1 MLIIKEKERTQF
13 IILRSQEEKLKSILE
28 NYKQP
33 LKIAKNENKI
43 IVVSYEEFFET
54 IMMKEFPEYE
64 IKTTED
70 LNLSNIKV
78 HIPTKQIILNNE
90 KERVPYI
97 QNVKLTKSPYY
108 SSMTPAEALEKDGF
122 LALVR
127 LLHQLPLLDNNVYK
141 RTIKA
146 IEVCTKEWV
155 DRNLRVIENSDI
167 KNMPIDVIKDAI
179 VKSEILIPDYI
190 HYIVDSMTYSSVDDF
205 LANASEDIIRG
216 AYAGI
221 IKQIIRKVDQI

>member
-78 HIPTKQIILNNE
+78 HIP
-90 KERVPYI
+90 
-97 QNVKLTKSPYY
+97 QNKLY
-108 SSMTPAEALEKDGF
+108 
-122 LALVR
+122 
-127 LLHQLPLLDNNVYK
+127 
-141 RTIKA
+141 
-146 IEVCTKEWV
+146 
-155 DRNLRVIENSDI
+155 
-167 KNMPIDVIKDAI
+167 
-179 VKSEILIPDYI
+179 
-190 HYIVDSMTYSSVDDF
+190 
-205 LANASEDIIRG
+205 
-216 AYAGI
+216 
-221 IKQIIRKVDQI
+221 